1 MPSNHLVPSRLGN
14 LAMTREERA
23 LIKRVT
29 GVQAELFYARAVD
42 VARRERATG
51 RMNDI
56 GVATRYALDEGEA
69 IADEL
74 AERIEKN
81 PWMAKA
87 LGGIAEDGI
96 RGIRHELRQLTE
108 D

>member
-1 MPSNHLVPSRLGN
+1 MPGGHIVPSRLGA
-14 LAMTREERA
+14 LALTPRERA

-29 GVQAELFYARAVD
+29 GVEAELFLARAVD

-56 GVATRYALDEGEA
+56 GIATRYALGEGEA

-74 AERIEKN
+74 AERIERN
-81 PWMAKA
+81 PWAAQA
-87 LGGIAEDGI
+87 LGGIAEDGF
-96 RGIRHELRQLTE
+96 RGLRKELRRLTE